1 MKCVACT
8 IWVLVGLMVM
18 VSLDAVPDP
27 PAVNAHTVNVTALI
41 CVKQGGSCEPRV
53 DWDSH
58 CTSLPR
64 RVHCIRFTDP
74 YEPNRPSDSIALTGH
89 AADPSPPA
97 A

>member
-1 MKCVACT
+1 MESVSCT
-8 IWVLVGLMVM
+8 IWVLVALMVM
-18 VSLDAVPDP
+18 ASVDAVPDP
-27 PAVNAHTVNVTALI
+27 PAVNPHTVSVTSLI
-41 CVKQGGSCEPRV
+41 RLNQGGSGEPCV

-58 CTSLPR
+58 CTSLPP